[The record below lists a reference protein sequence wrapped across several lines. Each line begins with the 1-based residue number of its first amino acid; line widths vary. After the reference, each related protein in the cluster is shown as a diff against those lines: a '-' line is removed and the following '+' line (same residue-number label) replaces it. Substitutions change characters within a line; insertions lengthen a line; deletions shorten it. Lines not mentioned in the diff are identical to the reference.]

1 MLQQIALMVEGT
13 MPIGTVVLLGI
24 GTVFVGLICIV
35 ILCTIMGKI
44 VPALTKK
51 EAAPAASLPTAPSA
65 PVSAPISNRQQLV
78 AAISCVLAEELGTD
92 VKSIRIVS
100 LKKL

>member
-1 MLQQIALMVEGT
+1 MLQQAALEVVEK
-13 MPIGTVVLLGI
+13 PIGTVVLLGI

-44 VPALTKK
+44 VPLLTKK
-51 EAAPAASLPTAPSA
+51 EEAAAPAAPAA
-65 PVSAPISNRQQLV
+65 PVPAPIPNRQELV
-78 AAISCVLAEELGTD
+78 AAISCVMAEELGTD
-92 VKSIRIVS
+92 VKYIRIVS